1 MRFQPSIRSLAT
13 LVSATVLAACG
24 GAVVDDAA
32 EREASS
38 PIASQDDAL
47 LGATAGD
54 TDSLNSA
61 GVLRTWNRAGR
72 IDRTNPFFASLGTNG
87 RSCASC
93 HVAATGW
100 TISPD
105 EVRARFERTDGLD
118 PIFRTNDGSSSPR
131 ADVSTKEARRLAYDM
146 LVRRGLLRIGMAMP
160 VGAEFELAAV
170 DDPYGF
176 ASASEISLFRRPLP
190 TTNLEFL
197 TAVMWDGRET
207 LPGNTIHLDLGDQAN
222 GATRGH
228 AEGAADI
235 TAAQRDAIVQFETGL
250 YTAQLVDWRAGDLRT
265 GGASG
270 GPAALSVAPFFF
282 GINDP
287 FGGNPTGA
295 PFDANAFGLYQAWGG
310 DGRSSCGAGLRDVPR
325 EVREAREQVARG
337 ELLFDT
343 LPIDIQGVKGI
354 NDDLD
359 TPVLRGHCT
368 TCHDTPNIGNHSLAA
383 PLDIGIAHAD
393 RRTTDMPLY
402 TLRNRATGESV
413 QVTDPGRAMISGRW
427 KDIGRFKGPVLRGL
441 AARPPYFHDGSAAS
455 LPEVVKFYDE
465 RFGLGLAP
473 LQKADLVAF
482 LRTL

>member
-1 MRFQPSIRSLAT
+1 
-13 LVSATVLAACG
+13 
-24 GAVVDDAA
+24 
-32 EREASS
+32 
-38 PIASQDDAL
+38 
-47 LGATAGD
+47 
-54 TDSLNSA
+54 
-61 GVLRTWNRAGR
+61 
-72 IDRTNPFFASLGTNG
+72 
-87 RSCASC
+87 
-93 HVAATGW
+93 
-100 TISPD
+100 
-105 EVRARFERTDGLD
+105 
-118 PIFRTNDGSSSPR
+118 
-131 ADVSTKEARRLAYDM
+131 
-146 LVRRGLLRIGMAMP
+146 MP

-170 DDPYGF
+170 DDPSGF

-235 TAAQRDAIVQFETGL
+235 TAVQRDAIVQFETGL

-270 GPAALSVAPFFF
+270 GPAALSVAPFFL

-287 FGGNPTGA
+287 FGGNPSGA
-295 PFDANAFGLYQAWGG
+295 PFDANAFGLYQAWAG
-310 DGRSSCGAGLRDVPR
+310 DDRSSCGAGLRDVPR

-354 NDDLD
+354 NDDLAA
-359 TPVLRGHCT
+359 PVLRGHCT
-368 TCHDTPNIGNHSLAA
+368 TCHDTPSVGNHSLAA

-393 RRTTDMPLY
+393 RRTPDMPLY
-402 TLRNRATGESV
+402 TLRNKVTGESV

-455 LPEVVKFYDE
+455 LPDVVKFYDE